1 MLEEPQSSSLLVDP
15 DELQNQAETQLK
27 QLKKTLGL
35 FSSENLK
42 AITIAKKSK
51 ASNLREEL
59 SA

>member
-1 MLEEPQSSSLLVDP
+1 MVEEYKGSGLTVDP
-15 DELQNQAETQLK
+15 EELQNQAETQLN

-42 AITIAKKSK
+42 AITVAKKSK
-51 ASNLREEL
+51 ALNLREEL